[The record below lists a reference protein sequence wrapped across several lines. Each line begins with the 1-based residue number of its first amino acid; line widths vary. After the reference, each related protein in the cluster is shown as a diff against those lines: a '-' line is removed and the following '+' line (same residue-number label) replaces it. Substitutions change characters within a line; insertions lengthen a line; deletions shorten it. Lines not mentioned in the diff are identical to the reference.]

1 VKGERGDRSGDY
13 TEACLPRIPF
23 WGVRGTIGLSN
34 PLNGWV
40 RRKCFY
46 LRSCFGVLGG
56 TYSVQILVRPIQTFV
71 EIVL

>member
-1 VKGERGDRSGDY
+1 MVGDRQGGY
-13 TEACLPRIPF
+13 TEASLPKIPF
-23 WGVRGTIGLSN
+23 LGVIRTIGRSN

-56 TYSVQILVRPIQTFV
+56 IRSVQLNCSTADPFPRQ
-71 EIVL
+71 